1 MDKFAADGQHELLSP
16 GVRNPVVGAQFT
28 GCLRSPGIRTLVL
41 RCMVAGTL
49 YVPVPE
55 AQEVLSLACL
65 LVKRVAKI
73 TIWARISL
81 LSLRDPDV

>member
-1 MDKFAADGQHELLSP
+1 MKTR
-16 GVRNPVVGAQFT
+16 VRSSEAVSMA
-28 GCLRSPGIRTLVL
+28 LVL
-41 RCMVAGTL
+41 ATLGYDAWVAGTL

>member
-1 MDKFAADGQHELLSP
+1 MA
-16 GVRNPVVGAQFT
+16 
-28 GCLRSPGIRTLVL
+28 LVL
-41 RCMVAGTL
+41 ATLGYDAWVAGTL

>member
-55 AQEVLSLACL
+55 AQEVYSLARL
-65 LVKRVAKI
+65 SSNKAKDRVS
-73 TIWARISL
+73 TRISL